1 MAREILACKDYYQM
15 LGVSR
20 DATDKELKKA
30 YHKKCLKIHP
40 DKNNS
45 PEADDAFKRINQAMS
60 TLNDPDKRR

>member
-1 MAREILACKDYYQM
+1 M